1 MPFKKGEK
9 RVLTNESKADLKLL
23 FFEIDFVEVEKPEK
37 DLLYFHA
44 NWSRQPSSSI
54 GSDVGLLPAVAGRG
68 RFLGVI
74 VGVHVNPAY
83 GNTWWGEGD
92 IKLYLDG
99 ERTSPTINCTIA
111 DDEIT
116 TRCAA
121 AC

>member
-44 NWSRQPSSSI
+44 DWSRHPSSSI
-54 GSDVGLLPAVAGRG
+54 GSDVGLLPAVAWRG

-74 VGVHVNPAY
+74 VRMQVKPPH
-83 GNTWWGEGD
+83 GNSLWGED
-92 IKLYLDG
+92 DVKLYFNVAM
-99 ERTSPTINCTIA
+99 TVPTI
-111 DDEIT
+111 
-116 TRCAA
+116 
-121 AC
+121 